1 MATPFTVHHLEV
13 VASTQDEARA
23 RFRAAPVL
31 VTARRQSSG
40 RGRGGAMWQTA
51 PRAVAASLAWVPAWP
66 PESLPRLTLVAG
78 LAALD
83 VLGSP
88 ISLKWPND
96 LVRGDAKAGG
106 ILTEHAHGL
115 VVTGL
120 GINLYWPD
128 PPDGIIAVHD
138 DDPGPDAGGEIAAAW
153 AGRVLERVES
163 GPEAWGRDEYR
174 VHCSTLGRRITWD
187 PDGAGVA
194 RDVAPDGGL
203 VVETAGGL
211 ITIDSGVV
219 RMVRPAGETDTPPL
233 P

>member
-1 MATPFTVHHLEV
+1 M
-13 VASTQDEARA
+13 
-23 RFRAAPVL
+23 
-31 VTARRQSSG
+31 
-40 RGRGGAMWQTA
+40 
-51 PRAVAASLAWVPAWP
+51 
-66 PESLPRLTLVAG
+66 
-78 LAALD
+78 
-83 VLGSP
+83 
-88 ISLKWPND
+88 
-96 LVRGDAKAGG
+96 
-106 ILTEHAHGL
+106 
-115 VVTGL
+115 VTGL

-187 PDGAGVA
+187 PEGAGVA